1 MAVHLGNFSRLWK
14 ERDDAGPGAHE
25 RWVTLVQTREHT
37 LPPNVEKGRVR
48 NAGLIVEHPM
58 LQVAQKDA
66 TDDVPL
72 VYLDESV
79 WVELKANG
87 AMDDY
92 RDSFQA
98 QETGAEPKRYLAAA
112 EPVRIRQRDSGGE
125 KDGTVWEDTG
135 LLAVAQNDYAKEVAP
150 AVQLE
155 WKLLSRT
162 LLALGVAAALVT
174 GFWVVV
180 SRGLIN
186 EPRSRLAAFL
196 RRRSGL
202 TVSTTM
208 TTGAGARSPTTASV
222 PTTSHLTNTGPRSVG
237 QK

>member
-1 MAVHLGNFSRLWK
+1 
-14 ERDDAGPGAHE
+14 
-25 RWVTLVQTREHT
+25 
-37 LPPNVEKGRVR
+37 
-48 NAGLIVEHPM
+48 
-58 LQVAQKDA
+58 
-66 TDDVPL
+66 
-72 VYLDESV
+72 
-79 WVELKANG
+79 
-87 AMDDY
+87 MDDY
-92 RDSFQA
+92 RDPFQA
-98 QETGAEPKRYLAAA
+98 QTTGAEPKRYLAAA
-112 EPVRIRQRDSGGE
+112 EPVRIRRRGE

-135 LLAVAQNDYAKEVAP
+135 LLAVAQNDYAKEMAP

-155 WKLLSRT
+155 WKLLRWT

-174 GFWVVV
+174 GFWMVV

-208 TTGAGARSPTTASV
+208 ATGSGARSPTTASAR
-222 PTTSHLTNTGPRSVG
+222 TTPPLTSTGPRSVG